1 MNQVAPGGEARKGL
15 RSSQLGWAI
24 LVVMALQALIFAS
37 FGIWMGTCAPQ
48 CGSSYPELAAG
59 FMGTGALL
67 FFVGLRAS
75 QGRPISSAIALLIE
89 ATYLAT
95 LGAGT
100 ASWRGYTSGLN
111 PPFWVAMGLAAIAV
125 PLLVTAWFSPKDAL
139 RVRGPI
145 GATIL
150 GLAVLLGIGWHFLV
164 IVPRS

>member
-1 MNQVAPGGEARKGL
+1 
-15 RSSQLGWAI
+15 
-24 LVVMALQALIFAS
+24 
-37 FGIWMGTCAPQ
+37 
-48 CGSSYPELAAG
+48 
-59 FMGTGALL
+59 MGTGALL
-67 FFVGLRAS
+67 FFVGLRAG

-125 PLLVTAWFSPKDAL
+125 PLLFTAWFSPKYAI
-139 RVRGPI
+139 RVRGSL

-150 GLAVLLGIGWHFLV
+150 GVGVSVGICSRF
-164 IVPRS
+164 

>member
-1 MNQVAPGGEARKGL
+1 
-15 RSSQLGWAI
+15 
-24 LVVMALQALIFAS
+24 MALQALIFAS

-125 PLLVTAWFSPKDAL
+125 PLLSP
-139 RVRGPI
+139 
-145 GATIL
+145 L
-150 GLAVLLGIGWHFLV
+150 GFPQRTRFEFEDRSGRPSWGSRSCLELAGTFWSSSQDPERADHG
-164 IVPRS
+164 S